1 MGSTN
6 INTVKS
12 KAYMQ
17 LKLHKPVLSHYIYIS
32 ILWLNKQM
40 ILVSIL
46 AKMNQHVKSPCFFC
60 FTSRF
65 CQLNHRFKLGEQHI
79 AFGTLLAIIKYIY
92 IHNCGYSICYIRV
105 SHLVCGISP
114 LSRCFWLSAL
124 SRTAARRCRRVSES
138 FSGSSRQTDIAMEA
152 MAHLL
157 LIYLAK
163 MVIYCR
169 GLSTMWQSGKP
180 NHP

>member
-1 MGSTN
+1 MFF
-6 INTVKS
+6 
-12 KAYMQ
+12 
-17 LKLHKPVLSHYIYIS
+17 LLHFPFL
-32 ILWLNKQM
+32 L
-40 ILVSIL
+40 
-46 AKMNQHVKSPCFFC
+46 VKSPFQTGGAAHCIWYLI
-60 FTSRF
+60 SHN
-65 CQLNHRFKLGEQHI
+65 QV
-79 AFGTLLAIIKYIY
+79 YIY

>member
-1 MGSTN
+1 
-6 INTVKS
+6 
-12 KAYMQ
+12 
-17 LKLHKPVLSHYIYIS
+17 
-32 ILWLNKQM
+32 
-40 ILVSIL
+40 
-46 AKMNQHVKSPCFFC
+46 MNQHVKSPWFLLPFPFLLVKSPFQTGGAAHCIWY
-60 FTSRF
+60 
-65 CQLNHRFKLGEQHI
+65 LINHNQVCMYV
-79 AFGTLLAIIKYIY
+79 YIY

-105 SHLVCGISP
+105 SHLLCGISP

-163 MVIYCR
+163 MVIYCH
-169 GLSTMWQSGKP
+169 GLSIMWQSGTP